1 MNKIP
6 QKLSEDDYIR
16 PKITLT
22 DGLQNKKSI
31 QKYLAEYEE
40 VDEEEIPYLTP
51 GMHLR
56 YISWDKENNCE
67 LFRLGG
73 ILVKIAKEYMVLSGV
88 KAKTFSVQRYA
99 YDKNNN
105 IIHITRFFKKIKN
118 DEIIK
123 KKVNETMEVS
133 KEIIQEQSKMLQKQN
148 EELQK
153 LKKQMKQMKK
163 NKNPK

>member
-1 MNKIP
+1 MSKKS

-40 VDEEEIPYLTP
+40 VDEDEIPYLTP

-56 YISWDKENNCE
+56 YISWDKENDCE

-73 ILVKIAKEYMVLSGV
+73 ILVKLAKEYLVLAGV
-88 KAKTFSVQRYA
+88 KAKTFSVQRYS
-99 YDKNNN
+99 YDNKN
-105 IIHITRFFKKIKN
+105 IIHVTRFFRKIKN
-118 DEIIK
+118 EDMIQK
-123 KKVNETMEVS
+123 KINETMEVS
-133 KEIIQEQSKMLQKQN
+133 KEIIQEQS
-148 EELQK
+148 EELEK

-163 NKNPK
+163 NKPPK

>member
-1 MNKIP
+1 MNRTP

-31 QKYLAEYEE
+31 QKYLNDYEE
-40 VDEEEIPYLTP
+40 VSEEEVPYLTP

-56 YISWDKENNCE
+56 YISWDKDNDCE

-73 ILVKIAKEYMVLSGV
+73 ILIKIAKEYMVLSGV
-88 KAKTFSVQRYA
+88 KAKTFSVQRYS

-105 IIHITRFFKKIKN
+105 IIHTTRFFRKIKN
-118 DEIIK
+118 EDIIK

-133 KEIIQEQSKMLQKQN
+133 KEIIQEQSKMIKKQN
-148 EELQK
+148 EELER
-153 LKKQMKQMKK
+153 LKKQIKK
-163 NKNPK
+163 SKKKK